1 MIVKLQNSRRFVSS
15 CTRGDEQQ
23 QERHEAAG
31 AREEAQQQPE
41 VADLVR
47 QESGQRGR
55 EDEEDGDDGIH
66 DGSLLYGHTWG
77 MIWAMKRCL
86 RFNTSHLPRDFM
98 WRLMYGYRTVIEADW
113 KRNTSLMQIRCRILN
128 KDINIRIQPELQM
141 KVREVFTIF
150 ENDK

>member
-47 QESGQRGR
+47 QEAGQRGR

-66 DGSLLYGHTWG
+66 DGSLLYGHTWD
-77 MIWAMKRCL
+77 MIWAMERCL
-86 RFNTSHLPRDFM
+86 RLPLQQFTPTE
-98 WRLMYGYRTVIEADW
+98 RLHVEVDV
-113 KRNTSLMQIRCRILN
+113 
-128 KDINIRIQPELQM
+128 RIQDCH
-141 KVREVFTIF
+141 RG
-150 ENDK
+150 